1 MNKLQIHFE
10 HCYGISG
17 LQHVF
22 DFSNNNM
29 PVAVYAPNGTMKTSL
44 AKSLQDYSQKRVPSD
59 LMFPERASKC
69 EVYDEAGTEVAPGQI
84 FVIESIN
91 EKYKSD
97 RISTLLASDALK
109 SEYDA
114 IFASIALKLEALTR
128 SLKKQSGLSK
138 DVDIAFADAF
148 KVNPSGLVPA
158 LARLDREVKKGAHA
172 EFSKIKY
179 KSIFSQKSI
188 EFLQDADIQ
197 LLIGDYTKTYE
208 TLVDKSL
215 YFKRGIFNH
224 SNAEVIAKNL
234 TANGWFDGGHSVKL
248 KHSGADLEIS
258 TKADLVAAIQKEKDT
273 ILSDPD
279 LRAKFDQVEKSIST
293 AELRALREYLV
304 ENPNIVPELTDIDQ
318 FKQKVWISYLVEA
331 QSDYLALVAEYDASE
346 VRLGEIITEAEAEQ
360 TRWEAVVDLFNKR
373 FSVPFEVRVENK
385 SDAILNSKAPQ
396 LTFYFKDQVAGGER
410 KTSREVLDK
419 ALSNGEKRALYILNI
434 IFEVEARRTGEIET
448 FFVFDDIAD
457 SFDYKNKYAIIE
469 YLSDIQDTDHFHLI
483 VLTHNFDFYRTIKG
497 RLGVWGD
504 NKVLCSRGQNSL
516 SLIKDS
522 LSENPFIYWKDH
534 LDDPVTLIASIPFV
548 RNLAEYTGNE
558 ASFNML
564 TGLLHIKSGSDAVTM
579 SSLRDEYQK
588 VLQPGTY
595 TDFSATDEPVLNLIE
610 AVVADI
616 LAKNPDELSLEDKI
630 AISIGI
636 RIKAERI
643 LIQMI
648 AEPEWV
654 AGITKN
660 QTNKLIKRYRGKTD
674 ANADC
679 LACMQK
685 VQLMTP
691 ENIHLNSFMYEP
703 ILDLSGYHL
712 QRLYIEVNGHCVA
725 GTVP

>member
-17 LQHVF
+17 LQHIF

-44 AKSLQDYSQKRVPSD
+44 AKSLQDYSQKRAPSD
-59 LMFPERASKC
+59 LMFPEREPKC
-69 EVYDEAGTEVAPGQI
+69 DVIDETGKKVAPGAI

-91 EKYKSD
+91 EKYKSE

-109 SEYDA
+109 NEYDA
-114 IFASIALKLEALTR
+114 IFASIALKLETLTKN
-128 SLKKQSGLSK
+128 LKKQSGISK
-138 DVDIAFADAF
+138 DVEIAFADAF
-148 KVNPSGLVPA
+148 KVNPSGLIPA

-172 EFSKIKY
+172 EFSKLKY
-179 KSIFSQKSI
+179 KAIFSPKAI
-188 EFLQDADIQ
+188 AFLQDADIQ
-197 LLIGDYTKTYE
+197 ALIGDYTKTYE

-215 YFKRGIFNH
+215 YFKKGVFNH

-234 TANGWFDGGHSVKL
+234 TANGWFEGGHSVNL
-248 KHSGADLEIS
+248 KHSGAELEIS
-258 TKADLVAAIQKEKDT
+258 TEADLVAAIQNEKDT
-273 ILSDPD
+273 ILSDPT
-279 LRAKFDQVEKSIST
+279 LREKFEKVEKSIST

-304 ENPNIVPELTDIDQ
+304 ENPYIVPELEDIDQ

-331 QSDYLALVAEYDASE
+331 QSDYLSLVSEYDSSE
-346 VRLGEIITEAEAEQ
+346 ERLSEIITEAEAEQ
-360 TRWEAVVDLFNKR
+360 TRWESVVSLFNKR

-396 LTFYFKDQVAGGER
+396 LTFYFKDTIDGEER

-419 ALSNGEKRALYILNI
+419 VLSNGEKRALYILNI
-434 IFEVEARRTGEIET
+434 IFEVEARKSGEIET

-469 YLSDIQDTDHFHLI
+469 YLSDIQDDDNFHLI

-497 RLGVWGD
+497 RLGIWGA

-516 SLIKDS
+516 SLVTDS

-534 LDDPVTLIASIPFV
+534 LDDPVILIASIPFV

-558 ASFNML
+558 ESFNML
-564 TGLLHIKSGSDAVTM
+564 TGLLHIKPGSDAITM
-579 SSLRDEYQK
+579 TNLRDEYQK
-588 VLQPGTY
+588 VLQPGSY
-595 TDFSATDEPVLNLIE
+595 TDFEAAEVPVLNLIE
-610 AVVADI
+610 GAVTAI

-630 AISIGI
+630 AISMGI
-636 RIKAERI
+636 RVRAERV
-643 LIQMI
+643 LIQKI
-648 AEPEWV
+648 AEPEWI
-654 AGITKN
+654 AAINKN
-660 QTNKLIKRYRGKTD
+660 QTNKLIKRYRGRPD
-674 ANADC
+674 ADAD
-679 LACMQK
+679 LLSCMQK

-712 QRLYIEVNGHCVA
+712 QSLYTEVDAHFVA
-725 GTVP
+725 